1 MMGFITG
8 LGIGVWLMVGLI
20 IFLPTPTLD
29 AAKKAISECEKNLPR
44 NVTCELYAKP
54 KMGEE

>member
-1 MMGFITG
+1 MNT
-8 LGIGVWLMVGLI
+8 LGAFAAGIVLAFLLI
-20 IFLPTPTLD
+20 LGTPTPTLD

-54 KMGEE
+54 KMGEEK